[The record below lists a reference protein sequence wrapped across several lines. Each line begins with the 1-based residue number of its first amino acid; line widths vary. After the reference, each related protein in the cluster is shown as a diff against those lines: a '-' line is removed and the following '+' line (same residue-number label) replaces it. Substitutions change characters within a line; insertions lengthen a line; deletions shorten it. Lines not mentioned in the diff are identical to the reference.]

1 MMIKKMYSGCNSA
14 PRLEKKYVEKKRR
27 NNMKNLFNQLYS
39 LLPLHPSQLQE
50 AMTLPD
56 QIDAAIAYIKS
67 LEIKLEK
74 SKMQLEK
81 VRTKKKSNL
90 LCMANHDPSSSISKL
105 SSPQIEIQEMSPTMD
120 LILISG
126 LDNLTM
132 FYNIIRLLHEEKFE
146 VINSSF
152 SQDGNSMM
160 QIFHETKVIGNSTMV
175 YRRVKE
181 LLNGSSSTDDII
193 ETLLCSWDNEIQSEM
208 LGLINLM

>member
-39 LLPLHPSQLQE
+39 LLPLHPSQ
-50 AMTLPD
+50 
-56 QIDAAIAYIKS
+56 
-67 LEIKLEK
+67 
-74 SKMQLEK
+74 
-81 VRTKKKSNL
+81 
-90 LCMANHDPSSSISKL
+90 
-105 SSPQIEIQEMSPTMD
+105 
-120 LILISG
+120 
-126 LDNLTM
+126 
-132 FYNIIRLLHEEKFE
+132 
-146 VINSSF
+146 
-152 SQDGNSMM
+152 
-160 QIFHETKVIGNSTMV
+160 VIGNSTMV

>member
-56 QIDAAIAYIKS
+56 QIDAAITYIKS

-81 VRTKKKSNL
+81 LRTKKRSNL
-90 LCMANHDPSSSISKL
+90 HDPNPSISKL

-132 FYNIIRLLHEEKFE
+132 FYNIIRLLHEEDFE

-152 SQDGNSMM
+152 SLDGNSMM
-160 QIFHETKVIGNSTMV
+160 HIFHETKVIGNSTMV

-181 LLNGSSSTDDII
+181 LLNGSSTDDII